1 MLLPKGAIPPG
12 ARRYEVRASWTDPG
26 PRPGRQSG
34 HAAHA
39 LLGREMS
46 VTAMY
51 PDGTTRPLIY
61 IDDWDFNW

>member
-1 MLLPKGAIPPG
+1 
-12 ARRYEVRASWTDPG
+12 
-26 PRPGRQSG
+26 
-34 HAAHA
+34 
-39 LLGREMS
+39 MS